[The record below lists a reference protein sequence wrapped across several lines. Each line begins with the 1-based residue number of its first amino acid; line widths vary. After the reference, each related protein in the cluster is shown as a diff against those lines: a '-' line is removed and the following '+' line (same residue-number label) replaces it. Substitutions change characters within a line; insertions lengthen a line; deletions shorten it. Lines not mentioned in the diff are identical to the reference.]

1 MKDRWN
7 REVEGLVRT
16 AQTTDWEAVRI
27 RWENR
32 IKSAFD
38 SLRSTEKAQ
47 ELEQKFQEN
56 VVDPL
61 SNPQLLKESI
71 KEAVGGKRI
80 LEENVGGTGSN
91 PQLVKDSIREA
102 VGGKR
107 ILDEDVGGTGS
118 SPQLVKE
125 SIREAVGGKRILD
138 EK

>member
-7 REVEGLVRT
+7 REVEGLVRK

-61 SNPQLLKESI
+61 SNPQLLKESL
-71 KEAVGGKRI
+71 K
-80 LEENVGGTGSN
+80 
-91 PQLVKDSIREA
+91 EA

-107 ILDEDVGGTGS
+107 ILDENVGATGS
-118 SPQLVKE
+118 NPQLMKE